1 MAFSAVNDALN
12 DGGAGAPLA
21 LAMANLVLDNLAE
34 CLTPPQW
41 LQDLQSSPT
50 AQVAQHKQKQQT
62 KDMTGTPIQ
71 DMLLDRFYQLPA
83 SHSKVADKSHA
94 ERTKS
99 TRQFR

>member
-1 MAFSAVNDALN
+1 MNDAFT
-12 DGGAGAPLA
+12 DSAGVPLA

-41 LQDLQSSPT
+41 LQDLQSSST
-50 AQVAQHKQKQQT
+50 AQLAQQQQKHKQKQQT
-62 KDMTGTPIQ
+62 RDMTGTPIQ

-94 ERTKS
+94 ERIKS
-99 TRQFR
+99 SRQFR